1 MFLRIC
7 WQNSCKK
14 LNKERLNQKMEVKIF
29 NVYVG
34 FFMRKPS
41 SPRKTCRKEFSRQ
54 GLHRISCQKAWT
66 QWSSLILAQ
75 KARATV
81 PYMLSQCKN
90 ENTQKLAQVDLGN
103 CDPKKTNWQHNSPR
117 QSHSHGY
124 NNPVCSTSD
133 ISAQEPDNLSSVIY
147 YFFCSWQGG
156 RMQFKNLCTIN
167 MLLEVTAKYSLQINK

>member
-66 QWSSLILAQ
+66 QWSSLTLTQ
-75 KARATV
+75 KAQATV

-103 CDPKKTNWQHNSPR
+103 CDLKKPNWQHNSPR
-117 QSHSHGY
+117 QSHCHGY
-124 NNPVCSTSD
+124 NDPVRSTSD
-133 ISAQEPDNLSSVIY
+133 VSAQEPDNLTSVIC
-147 YFFCSWQGG
+147 FFFVLG
-156 RMQFKNLCTIN
+156 RGEECNLKIFVQSTCC
-167 MLLEVTAKYSLQINK
+167 